1 MLLVLLV
8 FKLSNAMLVFMKLV
22 LLVTILGVR
31 RVLPVP
37 KQIPEQILG
46 QQRVL
51 LVPLVCILYLRTLL
65 HVRSVPPLPTPPL
78 SNAPLLPIKKSHSV
92 TQDIMEILVI
102 HLVKRVL
109 PVPLQILEQVL
120 GQQRVLLVPL
130 ARIPYLRTLL
140 HVRSVTPLS
149 TPTLSN
155 ARIRPIRKLQRAV
168 KDITGPQ
175 VIHLVKGV
183 MPATLQILEQTLGQ
197 PLVHLVL
204 LAPSQIL
211 EQILGEQCVLLVPL
225 VCILY
230 LRLLLRV
237 HFVPPLPTPPLSNAP
252 LVPIKQLQPVTQDI
266 TGLPVMHLVK
276 HVLPVTLQILEQV
289 LGQQSVRVYQKTN

>member
-1 MLLVLLV
+1 M
-8 FKLSNAMLVFMKLV
+8 
-22 LLVTILGVR
+22 
-31 RVLPVP
+31 P
-37 KQIPEQILG
+37 
-46 QQRVL
+46 
-51 LVPLVCILYLRTLL
+51 
-65 HVRSVPPLPTPPL
+65 
-78 SNAPLLPIKKSHSV
+78 
-92 TQDIMEILVI
+92 DIMDFPVM
-102 HLVKRVL
+102 HHAKCVL

-211 EQILGEQCVLLVPL
+211 EQILVQLLVFHVLLAFIPQV
-225 VCILY
+225 
-230 LRLLLRV
+230 LLL
-237 HFVPPLPTPPLSNAP
+237 
-252 LVPIKQLQPVTQDI
+252 I
-266 TGLPVMHLVK
+266 
-276 HVLPVTLQILEQV
+276 HVQHAV
-289 LGQQSVRVYQKTN
+289 LGISLRSSSKCHAPRAHLANGKTWKVNPHAKIALPGKFQNEPNKQAMGHAKIVVSKRTLLG